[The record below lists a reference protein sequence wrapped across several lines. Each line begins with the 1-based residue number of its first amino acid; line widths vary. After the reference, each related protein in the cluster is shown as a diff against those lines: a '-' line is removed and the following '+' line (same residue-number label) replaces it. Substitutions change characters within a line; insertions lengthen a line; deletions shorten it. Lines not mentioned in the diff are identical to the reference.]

1 MTDFSSMSDEELL
14 SGSRDNGETAE
25 LISRYLKLVFAI
37 ARRYS
42 RDADY
47 EELVSDG
54 MQALLS
60 AISGYDREKGS
71 FAAFA
76 QTCIANRMKNTV
88 DRSAK
93 RAARFADE
101 DEMMEMADLSPSPE
115 ERVIARESTEEF
127 RRGMRTEL
135 TDMERRCLE
144 GVIMGLSYAE
154 IAERTGEDRKSVD
167 NAIARAR
174 AKLRRRFPKT

>member
-1 MTDFSSMSDEELL
+1 MTDFSSMSDDELFG
-14 SGSRDNGETAE
+14 GSRDNGGTAE
-25 LISRYLKLVFAI
+25 LISRYMKLVFAA

-42 RDADY
+42 RGADY

-60 AISGYDREKGS
+60 AISCYDKEKGS

-76 QTCIANRMKNTV
+76 QTCIANRLKNTV

-93 RAARFADE
+93 RAARLADADE
-101 DEMMEMADLSPSPE
+101 IKDMEDRSPSPE
-115 ERVIARESTEEF
+115 ELVIAQENTEEF
-127 RRGMRTEL
+127 RRGMETEL
-135 TDMERRCLE
+135 TQMERRCLE

-154 IAERTGEDRKSVD
+154 IAEKTGEDRKSVD

-174 AKLRRRFPKT
+174 AKLRRRFPQT

>member
-1 MTDFSSMSDEELL
+1 MSDEELL

-25 LISRYLKLVFAI
+25 LISRYMKLVFSI

-42 RDADY
+42 GSADY

-60 AISGYDREKGS
+60 AIGSFDREKGS

-88 DRSAK
+88 DRSIK
-93 RAARFADE
+93 RAARITDE
-101 DEMMEMADLSPSPE
+101 DVLLDMADSSPTPE
-115 ERVIARESTEEF
+115 ERVIARENTEEF
-127 RRGMRTEL
+127 REGMRTEL
-135 TDMERRCLE
+135 TDMERRCFE

-154 IAERTGEDRKSVD
+154 IAEMTGGDRKSVD
-167 NAIARAR
+167 NAVARAR
-174 AKLRRRFPKT
+174 AKLRRRLSET